1 MVDIVFLQGMFYT
14 AGAISVI
21 LAAANYVVTARS
33 NQRNMA
39 HTLETRHAQLLMG
52 LFQGLWNR
60 DSSKS
65 LTNVFTQQ
73 WAEPDEF
80 WGKLRSDTDLYA
92 DYSFVVRYFDSIG
105 YLVRSG
111 FLEPEHVYDMLD
123 GGRPFIMMWGKYG
136 ELLKSR
142 RATEGQTYV
151 ANLEYLYGE
160 MVRLRRLQGEP
171 LDAHHSRENPRF
183 VGASSH

>member
-1 MVDIVFLQGMFYT
+1 MVDIVFLQEAFYT
-14 AGAISVI
+14 AGAIGVL
-21 LAAANYVVTARS
+21 LAAINYIITARA
-33 NQRNMA
+33 NQRNMN

-60 DSSKS
+60 ESSKS

-73 WAEPDEF
+73 WDQPEEF
-80 WGKLRSDTDLYA
+80 WERLRSDTELYA

-105 YLVRSG
+105 YLVKSG
-111 FLEPEHVYDMLD
+111 FLEPKHVYDMLD
-123 GGRPFIMMWGKYG
+123 GGRPFIMLWGKYG
-136 ELLKSR
+136 DLLRSR
-142 RATEGQTYV
+142 RVTEGQV
-151 ANLEYLYGE
+151 FMANLEYLYDE
-160 MVRLRRLQGEP
+160 MVRLRQMHGEP